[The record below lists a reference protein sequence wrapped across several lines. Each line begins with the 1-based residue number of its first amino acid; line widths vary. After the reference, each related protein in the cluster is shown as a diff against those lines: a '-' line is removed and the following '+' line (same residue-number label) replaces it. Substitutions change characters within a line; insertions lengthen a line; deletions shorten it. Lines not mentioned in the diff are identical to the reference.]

1 MKFINIHRRINVDFY
16 IMNFLRIENILSNRN
31 MANKIFNTID
41 SGTLESLAKILA
53 DTGQGLTGTELT
65 KFIPEAG
72 LIDVDPLNT
81 KWKRLYNSFAYY
93 QNRNKNSNYILK
105 FINLSLK
112 PSRFIGQNDKFETI
126 RSELNK
132 RLSFIGLQLN
142 ENGVF
147 NNVVVAKT
155 IAEAEQRVNRFKS
168 KLENRNI
175 HSKIYEYCNSELI
188 TENYFHAVFEAVK
201 SIAEEIRKKANLEID
216 GAELIDKALSI
227 TNPLI
232 KINSLQTE
240 TEQSEQKGFS
250 NLIKG
255 VFGMFRNTAAHAP
268 KIVWVITEDEALDIM
283 TTISLIHK
291 KLNKIKTNMEAS

>member
-1 MKFINIHRRINVDFY
+1 
-16 IMNFLRIENILSNRN
+16 
-31 MANKIFNTID
+31 MAKKIFNPID
-41 SGTLESLAKILA
+41 SGTLEGIAKILA
-53 DTGQGLTGTELT
+53 DTGQGLTGTELS

-72 LIDVDPLNT
+72 LIDIDPTNT
-81 KWKRLYNSFAYY
+81 KWKRLYNSFVDY
-93 QNRNKNSNYILK
+93 QNRNQNSNSILK
-105 FINLSLK
+105 FINVSLK
-112 PSRFIGQNDKFETI
+112 PSRFIGQNDKYETI
-126 RSELNK
+126 RAELNK

-147 NNVVVAKT
+147 NPVAVATT
-155 IAEAEQRVNRFKS
+155 ITEAEQRVNRFKS

-188 TENYFHAVFEAVK
+188 SENYFHSVFEAVK
-201 SIAEEIRKKANLEID
+201 SIAEEIRQRTSLTLE
-216 GAELIDKALSI
+216 GAELIDRALSV

-232 KINSLQTE
+232 KINSLQTD

-255 VFGMFRNTAAHAP
+255 VFGMFRNTTAHAP
-268 KIVWVITEDEALDIM
+268 KVVWIITEDEALDIM

-291 KLNKIKTNMEAS
+291 KLNKNSH

>member
-1 MKFINIHRRINVDFY
+1 MVK
-16 IMNFLRIENILSNRN
+16 
-31 MANKIFNTID
+31 KIFNPID
-41 SGTLESLAKILA
+41 SGTLEGIARIIA
-53 DTGQGLTGTELT
+53 DTGQGLTGSELS

-72 LIDVDPLNT
+72 LNDIDPLNT
-81 KWKRLYNSFAYY
+81 KWRRLFNSFVDY
-93 QNRNKNSNYILK
+93 QNRNQNSNCILK

-112 PSRFIGQNDKFETI
+112 PSRFIGQNERYEFI
-126 RSELNK
+126 RAELNK
-132 RLSFIGLQLN
+132 RLSFIGLILN

-147 NNVVVAKT
+147 NPVSIATT
-155 IAEAEQRVNRFKS
+155 ITEAEQRVNRFKS

-175 HSKIYEYCNSELI
+175 HPKIYEYCNSELI
-188 TENYFHAVFEAVK
+188 TENYFHSVFEAVK
-201 SIAEEIRKKANLEID
+201 SIAEEIRKKSNLTLD
-216 GAELIDKALSI
+216 GAELIERALSI

-255 VFGMFRNTAAHAP
+255 VFGMFRNTTAHSP
-268 KIVWVITEDEALDIM
+268 KVVWTITEDEALDIM

-291 KLNKIKTNMEAS
+291 KLNKNTNL

>member
-1 MKFINIHRRINVDFY
+1 
-16 IMNFLRIENILSNRN
+16 
-31 MANKIFNTID
+31 MAKKIFNSID
-41 SGTLESLAKILA
+41 SGTLEGLAKILA
-53 DTGQGLTGTELT
+53 DTEQGLTGTELS

-81 KWKRLYNSFAYY
+81 KWKRLYNSFADY
-93 QNRNKNSNYILK
+93 QNRNKNSNYILR

-112 PSRFIGQNDKFETI
+112 PSRFIGLNDKFETI
-126 RSELNK
+126 RAELNK

-155 IAEAEQRVNRFKS
+155 ITEAEQRVNRFKS

-188 TENYFHAVFEAVK
+188 TENYFHSVFEAVK
-201 SIAEEIRKKANLEID
+201 SIAEEIRQKTNLTLD

-232 KINSLQTE
+232 KINLLQTE

-255 VFGMFRNTAAHAP
+255 VFGMFRNTTAHAP
-268 KIVWVITEDEALDIM
+268 KVVWKITEDEALDIM
-283 TTISLIHK
+283 TTVSLIHK
-291 KLNKIKTNMEAS
+291 KLNKNSH

>member
-1 MKFINIHRRINVDFY
+1 
-16 IMNFLRIENILSNRN
+16 
-31 MANKIFNTID
+31 MAKKIFNNID
-41 SGTLESLAKILA
+41 SGTLEGLAKILA
-53 DTGQGLTGTELT
+53 DTGQGLTGTELS

-72 LIDVDPLNT
+72 LADVDPSST
-81 KWKRLYNSFAYY
+81 KWKRLYNSFVDY
-93 QNRNKNSNYILK
+93 QYRNQNSNSILK
-105 FINLSLK
+105 FINVSLK
-112 PSRFIGQNDKFETI
+112 PSRFIGQNDKYETI
-126 RSELNK
+126 RAELNK

-147 NNVVVAKT
+147 NPVAVATT
-155 IAEAEQRVNRFKS
+155 ITEAEQRVNRFKS

-188 TENYFHAVFEAVK
+188 TENYFHSVFEAVK
-201 SIAEEIRKKANLEID
+201 SIAEEIRQRTNLTLE
-216 GAELIDKALSI
+216 GAELIDRALSV

-232 KINSLQTE
+232 KINSLQTD

-255 VFGMFRNTAAHAP
+255 VFGMFRNTTAHAP
-268 KIVWVITEDEALDIM
+268 KVVWTITEDEALDIM

-291 KLNKIKTNMEAS
+291 KLDKNSH

>member
-1 MKFINIHRRINVDFY
+1 
-16 IMNFLRIENILSNRN
+16 
-31 MANKIFNTID
+31 MAKKIFDSID
-41 SGTLESLAKILA
+41 SGTLEGLAKILA
-53 DTGQGLTGTELT
+53 DTEKGLTGTELS

-72 LIDVDPLNT
+72 LTDIDPLNS
-81 KWKRLYNSFAYY
+81 KWKRLYNSFADY
-93 QNRNKNSNYILK
+93 QNRNQNSNNILK

-126 RSELNK
+126 RAELNK

-142 ENGVF
+142 QNGVF
-147 NNVVVAKT
+147 NLVAVATT
-155 IAEAEQRVNRFKS
+155 ITEAEQRVNRFKS

-175 HSKIYEYCNSELI
+175 HSKIYDYCNSELI
-188 TENYFHAVFEAVK
+188 TENYFHSVFEAVK
-201 SIAEEIRKKANLEID
+201 SIAEEIRQKTNLTLD
-216 GAELIDKALSI
+216 RAELIDKALSV

-255 VFGMFRNTAAHAP
+255 VFGMFRNTTAHAP
-268 KIVWVITEDEALDIM
+268 KVVWAINEDEALDIM

-291 KLNKIKTNMEAS
+291 KLNKKSH

>member
-1 MKFINIHRRINVDFY
+1 
-16 IMNFLRIENILSNRN
+16 
-31 MANKIFNTID
+31 MAKKVFNPID
-41 SGTLESLAKILA
+41 SGTLEGLAKILA
-53 DTGQGLTGTELT
+53 DTGQGLTGTELS

-72 LIDVDPLNT
+72 LTDLDSSNT
-81 KWKRLYNSFAYY
+81 KWKRLYNSFVDH
-93 QNRNKNSNYILK
+93 QNRNQNSNGILK
-105 FINLSLK
+105 FINISLK

-126 RSELNK
+126 RAELNK

-142 ENGVF
+142 ANGVF
-147 NNVVVAKT
+147 NPVSVATT
-155 IAEAEQRVNRFKS
+155 ITEAEQRVNKFKS

-188 TENYFHAVFEAVK
+188 TENYFHSVFEAVK
-201 SIAEEIRKKANLEID
+201 SIAEEIRRKTSLTLD
-216 GAELIDKALSI
+216 GAELIDKALSV

-240 TEQSEQKGFS
+240 TDQSEQKGFS

-255 VFGMFRNTAAHAP
+255 IFGMFRNTTAHAP
-268 KIVWVITEDEALDIM
+268 KAVWTITEDEALDIM

-291 KLNKIKTNMEAS
+291 KLNKNSH